1 MRTFHLRQSS
11 RHYPLPPVDA
21 LIPSS
26 PPNVL
31 PDICTFV
38 IVWLTMRCNFEDRIL
53 LCSRSL

>member
-1 MRTFHLRQSS
+1 MRTFHLSQSS
-11 RHYPLPPVDA
+11 RRYSLPTVDA
-21 LIPSS
+21 LRPSS

-53 LCSRSL
+53 LCSRNL